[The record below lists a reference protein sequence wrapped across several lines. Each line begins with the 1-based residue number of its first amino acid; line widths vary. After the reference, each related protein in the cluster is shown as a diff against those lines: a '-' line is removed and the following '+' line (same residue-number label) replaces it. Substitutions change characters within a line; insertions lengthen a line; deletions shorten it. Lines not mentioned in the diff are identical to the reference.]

1 MSFKGGIRQVVCQP
15 FSHFSHN
22 SIWFGFSGLRHFWQ
36 DSLISQWIVSNSKI
50 LSAQTKGSFLGFS
63 TEIIHSNVIVSSLII
78 AYKSDAA
85 ELPKIG
91 FSINNITVK
100 FAKLSAWFGAF
111 FGILNDLNGLEGS
124 QGCQPGHWERQ
135 FGCEG
140 HHGREKSVKATADI
154 KPFKSTLT
162 RNVNWPNFCYVK
174 ML

>member
-22 SIWFGFSGLRHFWQ
+22 SIWLGFSGLRHFWQ

-111 FGILNDLNGLEGS
+111 FSIFNDLNGLES
-124 QGCQPGHWERQ
+124 SSACQPGSRKRQ
-135 FGCEG
+135 FGPS
-140 HHGREKSVKATADI
+140 RSWKSQRRPPWMSNHWNQLWQVVWIDLSFDPLK
-154 KPFKSTLT
+154 
-162 RNVNWPNFCYVK
+162 W
-174 ML
+174 